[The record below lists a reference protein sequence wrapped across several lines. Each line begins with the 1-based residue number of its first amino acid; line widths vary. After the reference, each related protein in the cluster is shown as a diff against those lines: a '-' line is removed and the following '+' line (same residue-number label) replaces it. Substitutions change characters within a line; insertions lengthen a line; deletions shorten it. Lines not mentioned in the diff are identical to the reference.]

1 MAFTLGDDGKP
12 LGDLEHRGVCL
23 TQLALAY
30 ILRTDFYGVKV
41 QGNQLGTTEVL
52 ALERGDN
59 SGRGEKWLA
68 FRYIFEN
75 WMWRGERGEEEKRW
89 VGVRG
94 EGEGG
99 NERGIQKYSKPFGMH
114 LAEMMQKPRTRR
126 VSSQAGPEG
135 EGRVP
140 CWTCNS

>member
-1 MAFTLGDDGKP
+1 MQCAGNLQPRAGCLAFTLGDDGKP

-59 SGRGEKWLA
+59 VAGVRSGWLSD
-68 FRYIFEN
+68 IFS
-75 WMWRGERGEEEKRW
+75 RIGCGGEREERKRK
-89 VGVRG
+89 
-94 EGEGG
+94 GG
-99 NERGIQKYSKPFGMH
+99 WE
-114 LAEMMQKPRTRR
+114 
-126 VSSQAGPEG
+126 
-135 EGRVP
+135 
-140 CWTCNS
+140 